1 MRDFH
6 SLKVWEKSHAFAL
19 AVYKACEGFPRAE
32 QYGLT
37 SQLQRAALSIP
48 TNIAEG
54 SGYESDAQF
63 IRFLEIALGSAQ
75 RVRIPVAVRPRYG
88 LSFLGNLH
96 RLERRCH
103 RNQAHV
109 DRLAQ
114 IPAPPLNADT

>member
-19 AVYKACEGFPRAE
+19 AVYKACEAFPRME

-54 SGYESDAQF
+54 CGYESDAQF
-63 IRFLEIALGSAQ
+63 IRFLEIALGSASECEYLLLFA
-75 RVRIPVAVRPRYG
+75 RDMGYLSSETFTALSADATEIKRMLTG
-88 LSFLGNLH
+88 LLKSL
-96 RLERRCH
+96 RR
-103 RNQAHV
+103 R
-109 DRLAQ
+109 
-114 IPAPPLNADT
+114 